1 MSGQGRLYSVEDWCQ
16 VKARLY
22 SVEDWCQVKVGYI
35 LWRTGVRSR

>member
-16 VKARLY
+16 AT
-22 SVEDWCQVKVGYI
+22 VGYI